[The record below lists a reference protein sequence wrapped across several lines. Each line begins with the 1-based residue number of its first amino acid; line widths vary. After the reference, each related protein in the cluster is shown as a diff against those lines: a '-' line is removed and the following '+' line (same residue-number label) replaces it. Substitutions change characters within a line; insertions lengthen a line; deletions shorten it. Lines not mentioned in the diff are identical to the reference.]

1 MYHLKKNVPVED
13 DIELL
18 DASGKVVRTIHVS
31 ICMDKLLG
39 RYNETINAL
48 KSAEIAIDPK
58 DEQSLEAYGQIVVQ
72 LLRLIFGA
80 DADVILAHYDGRYLE
95 MLDNIMP
102 YIFHTI
108 GPELRK
114 PSRHRM
120 DALQAA
126 RVCRCTRPSRTSWS
140 TRARS
145 TAYTHPLTAFW
156 QLWRL

>member
-1 MYHLKKNVPVED
+1 MYQLKKNVPFED

-18 DASGKVVRTIHVS
+18 DESGKVVRTIHVS
-31 ICMDKLLG
+31 LCLDKLLG

-48 KSAEIAIDPK
+48 KAAEIAIDPK
-58 DEQSLEAYGQIVVQ
+58 DEQSLEAYGQIVMQ

-80 DADVILAHYDGRYLE
+80 DADVILAHYEGRYLE

-114 PSRHRM
+114 LSRQRM
-120 DALQAA
+120 DALKAA
-126 RVCRCTRPSRTSWS
+126 R
-140 TRARS
+140 A
-145 TAYTHPLTAFW
+145 
-156 QLWRL
+156 

>member
-1 MYHLKKNVPVED
+1 MYQLKKSAPFED

-18 DASGKVVRTIHVS
+18 DESGNVVRTIHIS
-31 ICMDKLLG
+31 LCLDKLLG

-58 DEQSLEAYGQIVVQ
+58 DEQSLEAYGQIVMQ

-80 DADVILAHYDGRYLE
+80 DADVILAHYEGRYLE

-114 PSRHRM
+114 LSRQRM
-120 DALQAA
+120 DALKAA
-126 RVCRCTRPSRTSWS
+126 R
-140 TRARS
+140 A
-145 TAYTHPLTAFW
+145 
-156 QLWRL
+156 

>member
-1 MYHLKKNVPVED
+1 MYQLKKSSPFED

-18 DASGKVVRTIHVS
+18 DESGNVVRTIHIS
-31 ICMDKLLG
+31 LCLDKLLG

-58 DEQSLEAYGQIVVQ
+58 DEQSLEAYGQIVMQ

-80 DADVILAHYDGRYLE
+80 DADVILAHYEGRYLE
-95 MLDNIMP
+95 MLDHIMP

-114 PSRHRM
+114 LSRRRM
-120 DALQAA
+120 DALKAA
-126 RVCRCTRPSRTSWS
+126 RV
-140 TRARS
+140 
-145 TAYTHPLTAFW
+145 
-156 QLWRL
+156 

>member
-1 MYHLKKNVPVED
+1 MYQLKKNVPFED

-18 DASGKVVRTIHVS
+18 DESGKVVHTIHVS
-31 ICMDKLLG
+31 LCMNKLLG

-48 KSAEIAIDPK
+48 KAAEIAIDPK
-58 DEQSLEAYGQIVVQ
+58 DEQSLEAYGQIVMQ

-80 DADVILAHYDGRYLE
+80 DADVVLAHYEGRYLE

-114 PSRHRM
+114 LSRQRM
-120 DALQAA
+120 DALKAA
-126 RVCRCTRPSRTSWS
+126 R
-140 TRARS
+140 A
-145 TAYTHPLTAFW
+145 
-156 QLWRL
+156 

>member
-1 MYHLKKNVPVED
+1 MYQLKKNVPFED

-18 DASGKVVRTIHVS
+18 DESGNVVRTIHIS
-31 ICMDKLLG
+31 LCLDKLLG

-48 KSAEIAIDPK
+48 KAAEIAIDPK
-58 DEQSLEAYGQIVVQ
+58 DEQSLEAYGQIVMQ

-80 DADVILAHYDGRYLE
+80 DADVILAHYEGRYLE

-114 PSRHRM
+114 LSRQRM
-120 DALQAA
+120 DALKAA
-126 RVCRCTRPSRTSWS
+126 RT
-140 TRARS
+140 
-145 TAYTHPLTAFW
+145 
-156 QLWRL
+156 

>member
-1 MYHLKKNVPVED
+1 MYQLKKDVPFED

-18 DASGKVVRTIHVS
+18 DESGKVVHTIHIS
-31 ICMDKLLG
+31 LCLDKLLG

-48 KSAEIAIDPK
+48 KAAEIAIDPK
-58 DEQSLEAYGQIVVQ
+58 NEQSLEAYGQIVMQ

-80 DADVILAHYDGRYLE
+80 DADVILAHYEGRYLE

-114 PSRHRM
+114 LSRQRM
-120 DALQAA
+120 DALKAA
-126 RVCRCTRPSRTSWS
+126 R
-140 TRARS
+140 A
-145 TAYTHPLTAFW
+145 
-156 QLWRL
+156 

>member
-1 MYHLKKNVPVED
+1 MYQLKKTVPFED

-18 DASGKVVRTIHVS
+18 DESGKVVRTIHVS

-48 KSAEIAIDPK
+48 KAAQVAIDPK
-58 DEQSLEAYGQIVVQ
+58 DEQSLEAYGNIVMQ

-80 DADVILAHYDGRYLE
+80 HADVILSHYEGRYLE
-95 MLDNIMP
+95 MLDHIMP

-114 PSRHRM
+114 LSRRRM
-120 DALQAA
+120 DAMKAA
-126 RVCRCTRPSRTSWS
+126 RV
-140 TRARS
+140 
-145 TAYTHPLTAFW
+145 
-156 QLWRL
+156 

>member
-1 MYHLKKNVPVED
+1 MYQLKKSAPFED

-18 DASGKVVRTIHVS
+18 DESGNVVRTIHIS
-31 ICMDKLLG
+31 LCLDKLLG

-48 KSAEIAIDPK
+48 KAAEIAIDPK
-58 DEQSLEAYGQIVVQ
+58 DEQSLEAYGKIVMQ

-80 DADVILAHYDGRYLE
+80 DADVILAHYEGRYLE

-114 PSRHRM
+114 LSRQRM
-120 DALQAA
+120 DALKAA
-126 RVCRCTRPSRTSWS
+126 RV
-140 TRARS
+140 
-145 TAYTHPLTAFW
+145 
-156 QLWRL
+156 

>member
-1 MYHLKKNVPVED
+1 MYQLKKSAPFED

-18 DASGKVVRTIHVS
+18 DESGNVVRTIHIS
-31 ICMDKLLG
+31 LCLDKLLG

-48 KSAEIAIDPK
+48 KAAEIAIDPK
-58 DEQSLEAYGQIVVQ
+58 NEQSLEAYGQIVMQ

-80 DADVILAHYDGRYLE
+80 DADVILAHYEGRYLE

-114 PSRHRM
+114 LSRQRM
-120 DALQAA
+120 DALKAA
-126 RVCRCTRPSRTSWS
+126 R
-140 TRARS
+140 A
-145 TAYTHPLTAFW
+145 
-156 QLWRL
+156 

>member
-1 MYHLKKNVPVED
+1 MYQLKKNVPFED

-18 DASGKVVRTIHVS
+18 DESGKVVRTIHVS

-48 KSAEIAIDPK
+48 KAAEIAIDPK
-58 DEQSLEAYGQIVVQ
+58 DEQSLEDYGNIVMQ

-80 DADVILAHYDGRYLE
+80 DADVILSHYEGRYLE

-102 YIFHTI
+102 YIFRTI

-114 PSRHRM
+114 LSRRRM
-120 DALQAA
+120 DAMKAA
-126 RVCRCTRPSRTSWS
+126 RV
-140 TRARS
+140 
-145 TAYTHPLTAFW
+145 
-156 QLWRL
+156 